1 MIDLENKAEDIIDMF
16 VSSFRKIEK
25 TIGLIADKELVEYV
39 MECIFSNC
47 YTSAKYIDL
56 IGDEDIEH
64 IIYVEADGSVTVF
77 PIEKYA
83 DIDTVNTVYI
93 DMDGAVNQDII
104 NYCVNSD
111 KEVILFGQNNEDDE
125 CDGDC
130 DNCMTHSDAHIDTSE
145 DEDGNTHGFTVTK
158 SRDGSYV
165 SYSYYSSDEL
175 NRKDIQEILKAFNI

>member
-1 MIDLENKAEDIIDMF
+1 MNA
-16 VSSFRKIEK
+16 
-25 TIGLIADKELVEYV
+25 
-39 MECIFSNC
+39 
-47 YTSAKYIDL
+47 
-56 IGDEDIEH
+56 
-64 IIYVEADGSVTVF
+64 
-77 PIEKYA
+77 
-83 DIDTVNTVYI
+83 
-93 DMDGAVNQDII
+93 
-104 NYCVNSD
+104 D

-158 SRDGSYV
+158 SSDGSYV